1 MKQDMTVMDEAS
13 DPVSREKDC
22 LGELKKKDGLKEL
35 MSVVAGENA
44 TDDEDNVVLTT
55 IDPIRVDERHRTV
68 YDEPLSFDMYPMST
82 QQNGDEMTEDT
93 SSTQENGDEMIE
105 DTNVNNRN
113 NVVLR
118 AAPSI
123 MMDEKE
129 ESDYSEPP
137 SIEIYPTNTQDFR
150 DETSG
155 AKRVVQLTKDYV
167 TGNETFEKG
176 SIGTVIEETP
186 RKDRKLKIKLDKD
199 TKKKYRLIRETE
211 LQAYTFRNE
220 KDVACLNEPKLKK
233 NCQSTD
239 LQAYTFKNEKEV
251 VCRNGPKL
259 QKNCQ
264 SNSPTSDDESIEY

>member
-1 MKQDMTVMDEAS
+1 
-13 DPVSREKDC
+13 
-22 LGELKKKDGLKEL
+22 
-35 MSVVAGENA
+35 
-44 TDDEDNVVLTT
+44 
-55 IDPIRVDERHRTV
+55 
-68 YDEPLSFDMYPMST
+68 
-82 QQNGDEMTEDT
+82 
-93 SSTQENGDEMIE
+93 
-105 DTNVNNRN
+105 
-113 NVVLR
+113 
-118 AAPSI
+118 
-123 MMDEKE
+123 MDEKE

-167 TGNETFEKG
+167 TGNETFETG

-251 VCRNGPKL
+251 VCRNEPKL